1 MPILH
6 DLLVPARV
14 YLPVT
19 LNRSAINCSAF
30 ASTDTP
36 QTIPDNL
43 LTGVD
48 STLIVPGPGMTIADV
63 TLVIDQLD
71 HNYVGDLQIT
81 LVAPDGTAVLVID
94 RVGGG
99 GRDFFRTRLNDAFS
113 TPIASGK
120 APFLGDFK
128 PDNPMSAFRNL
139 NSAGTWKLHL
149 VDRAVGDEGR
159 LVAWSLQVCGD
170 SP

>member
-1 MPILH
+1 
-6 DLLVPARV
+6 
-14 YLPVT
+14 
-19 LNRSAINCSAF
+19 
-30 ASTDTP
+30 
-36 QTIPDNL
+36 

-48 STLIVPGPGMTIADV
+48 STLVVPGPGLTVADV

-81 LVAPDGTAVLVID
+81 LVAPDGTAVLVVD

-99 GRDFFRTRLNDAFS
+99 GHNFFRTRLNDAFS
-113 TPIASGK
+113 APIASGK
-120 APFLGDFK
+120 APFNGDFK
-128 PDNPMSAFRNL
+128 PDNLLSAFRNL

-159 LVAWSLQVCGD
+159 LVAWSLQICGD